1 MLTKFSGMRIGG
13 VVSVLPETEY
23 DYDEETKHFATL
35 QTRRLKKIMGFS
47 KRRAAKSTTTTCDL
61 CLEGVK
67 YLLDNQLIKKDEIGA
82 LLVLSVTPDYFIP
95 QMSNI
100 IQGELDLPQDIVCM
114 DISQACAA
122 YVLGVFQGFMLLE
135 HLSKDKKVILCTGD
149 VLCRKEPEWKLYEPS
164 FGGDAATVS
173 VLEHTDEKVASYFS
187 IYNDG
192 KQREALIMHA
202 GGFRMPRSSETSI
215 LRDTGHGNMR
225 SYDDLW
231 MDGSAVFNFVQ
242 KEIPPAI
249 DELLEYAHTDKDEI
263 DWYLFHQPNRF
274 MVEKLAQ
281 RMNVDM
287 AKMPANIVEN
297 FGNSS
302 GSCVGVNITY
312 NLGEDALNHTYKC
325 CLSAFGGGLAWASA
339 IMDIGNLKFNK
350 MLITHL

>member
-1 MLTKFSGMRIGG
+1 MLTKFKGMRIGG

-23 DYDEETKHFATL
+23 EYDEETKHFANL
-35 QTRRLKKIMGFS
+35 QTKRLKKIMGFN

-61 CLEGVK
+61 CMRGVR
-67 YLLDNQLIKKDEIGA
+67 YLLDNNLVARDEIGA

-100 IQGELDLPQDIVCM
+100 IQGELDLPKDIVCM

-122 YVLGVFQGFMLLE
+122 YVLGVFQGFLLLE
-135 HLSKDKKVILCTGD
+135 HLPRDKKVIMCTGD
-149 VLCRKEPEWKLYEPS
+149 VLCRKEPEWRLSEPS
-164 FGGDAATVS
+164 FGGDAATIS
-173 VLEHTDEKVASYFS
+173 VLEHDDSAGESFFS
-187 IYNDG
+187 VYNDG

-202 GGFRMPRSSETSI
+202 GGFKMPRSPETSI
-215 LRDTGHGNMR
+215 VRDTGHGNMR

-249 DELLEYAHTDKDEI
+249 DELLDFANISKEEI

-281 RMNVDM
+281 RMKVDID
-287 AKMPANIVEN
+287 KMPSNIVEN

-302 GSCVGVNITY
+302 GSCVGVNISY
-312 NLGEDALNHTYKC
+312 NLGEAAKNNSYKC

-339 IMDIGNLKFNK
+339 VMDIGHLRFND
-350 MLITHL
+350 MLMTDL

>member
-1 MLTKFSGMRIGG
+1 MLTKFSKMKIGG
-13 VVSVLPETEY
+13 VISVLPKTEY
-23 DYDEETKHFATL
+23 DYDDETKHFANL
-35 QTRRLKKIMGFS
+35 QTKRLKKIMGFN

-61 CLEGVK
+61 CLEGVRH
-67 YLLDNQLIKKDEIGA
+67 LLENNYVKKEEIGA

-100 IQGELDLPQDIVCM
+100 IQGELDLPKDIVCM

-122 YVLGVFQGFMLLE
+122 YVLGLFQGFMLLE
-135 HLSKDKKVILCTGD
+135 HLPKNKKVLMCTGD
-149 VLCRKEPEWKLYEPS
+149 VLCRKETEWQLSEPS

-173 VLEHTDEKVASYFS
+173 VLEWDDNAAESYFS

-192 KQREALIMHA
+192 TQREALIMHA
-202 GGFRMPRSSETSI
+202 GGFRMPRSPETAI

-249 DELLEYAHTDKDEI
+249 EELLSYADISKEEI
-263 DWYLFHQPNRF
+263 DWYLFHQPNKF

-281 RMNVDM
+281 RMGIDI
-287 AKMPANIVEN
+287 AKMPSNIVEN

-302 GSCVGVNITY
+302 GSCVGVNISY
-312 NLGEDALNHTYKC
+312 NLGKSVLKNQYKC
-325 CLSAFGGGLAWASA
+325 CLSGFGGGLAWVSA
-339 IMDIGNLKFNK
+339 LMNIGHMRFND
-350 MLITHL
+350 LVIADL